1 MSIGNSYITETAAR
15 SFTHYIAETKRSQLV
30 SILQEVKYF
39 SLLLNGSTD
48 AVNVDNELLLAVWF
62 DKDGHSKRVC
72 TRTSYLKIS
81 KLSAASA
88 LGLFG
93 VLKEALQGLGIR
105 EINKEE
111 CTKLV
116 GIGTDGASA
125 NVANAGLKG
134 LVEKE
139 LPWVF
144 WMWCLAHRLELAIK
158 DALKQTS
165 FDLID
170 DMLLRLYLL
179 YENSPKRC
187 RQLEEIMIDLR
198 ELLSIEDSGV
208 KPVRASGSK
217 WITHK

>member
-1 MSIGNSYITETAAR
+1 MALHDAA
-15 SFTHYIAETKRSQLV
+15 
-30 SILQEVKYF
+30 
-39 SLLLNGSTD
+39 
-48 AVNVDNELLLAVWF
+48 NVDNELLLAVWF
-62 DKDGHSKRVC
+62 DKDSHSERVC
-72 TRTSYLKIS
+72 TRISYLKIS

-116 GIGTDGASA
+116 GIGTTDGAST
-125 NVANAGLKG
+125 NVANAVLKG

-144 WMWCLAHRLELAIK
+144 CSWMWCLAHGLGLVIK
-158 DALKQTS
+158 DALKLTS

-179 YENSPKRC
+179 YETS
-187 RQLEEIMIDLR
+187 LR
-198 ELLSIEDSGV
+198 DV
-208 KPVRASGSK
+208 NNQRK
-217 WITHK
+217 

>member
-1 MSIGNSYITETAAR
+1 MFDLCYNRILIL
-15 SFTHYIAETKRSQLV
+15 TKV
-30 SILQEVKYF
+30 M
-39 SLLLNGSTD
+39 
-48 AVNVDNELLLAVWF
+48 
-62 DKDGHSKRVC
+62 
-72 TRTSYLKIS
+72 TSYLIS

-88 LGLFG
+88 VGLFS
-93 VLKEALQGLGIR
+93 VLKEALQSLGIR
-105 EINKEE
+105 EIVEEE

-139 LPWVF
+139 LLWVF
-144 WMWCLAHRLELAIK
+144 WMWCLAHGLELAIE

-179 YENSPKRC
+179 A
-187 RQLEEIMIDLR
+187 I
-198 ELLSIEDSGV
+198 
-208 KPVRASGSK
+208 
-217 WITHK
+217 